1 MAQFKV
7 VVTDPTD
14 KGVKRLGQLSE
25 SNWKS
30 PTLTNKYSVDVDA
43 VDKYVGVKLEGCL
56 TGEGD
61 DQVILIEH
69 YNGEWVVRVW
79 SDCDSPDPT
88 HRIVLKKAPLA
99 D

>member
-14 KGVKRLGQLSE
+14 KGIKRLGQLSE
-25 SNWKS
+25 S
-30 PTLTNKYSVDVDA
+30 NKYSVDVDA

>member
-7 VVTDPTD
+7 VVTDQTD
-14 KGVKRLGQLSE
+14 NIKRLGQLSE
-25 SNWKS
+25 S
-30 PTLTNKYSVDVDA
+30 NKYSVDVDA

>member
-7 VVTDPTD
+7 VVTDPTV
-14 KGVKRLGQLSE
+14 KGIKQCGGWLAERLTIAE
-25 SNWKS
+25 SS
-30 PTLTNKYSVDVDA
+30 KYHVDVDA

-69 YNGEWVVRVW
+69 YDGEWVVRIW
-79 SDCDSPDPT
+79 SDCDNSDPT
-88 HRIVLKKAPLA
+88 HRIVMKKANKA
-99 D
+99 G